1 MRYLSLICAVC
12 ILLSFAPV
20 RAGEDGTIEVKGGE
34 ASAALSFTVGRA
46 DVNTKGDHEITV
58 TLPSNPTTGYRWQL
72 MNPLTEGTVKLVSN
86 TYRPPQSGLIGA
98 GGQEIWIFRTVGP
111 GEAEIVLAYLR
122 SWEKGIPPAL
132 TRTIRLQVSP

>member
-1 MRYLSLICAVC
+1 MRYLSLICVVC
-12 ILLSFAPV
+12 VLLSFAPV

-34 ASAALSFTVGRA
+34 GSAVLSFTDGRA
-46 DVNTKGDHEITV
+46 EVNTKGDHEITA

-72 MNPLTEGTVKLVSN
+72 MNPLSGDTVKLVSN
-86 TYRPPQSGLIGA
+86 TYHPSRPGLIGG
-98 GGQEIWIFRTVGP
+98 GGQEIWIFRTGAP

-132 TRTIRLQVSP
+132 TRTIKLRVSP